1 MSVDVHRHFH
11 DELSHVKVRLLTM
24 SGEAEAALGLAVEAL
39 LERDG
44 EKARRVIA
52 GDRVID
58 SMEVEIEEQCINLLA
73 LQQPMAR
80 DLRMLTSALKIAND
94 LERVGD
100 HAVNI
105 AQSAERLTQA
115 RPITPE
121 PEIVEMARLARDM
134 LSDALEAFIRGDAA
148 AGREVCLRDD
158 KVDALHRSVF
168 RILLTH
174 MMEDPHM
181 IGAGMELFLVSRN
194 LERVA
199 DLATNIGEDVVF
211 LVEGKSIKHH
221 AEDRGEARAVMR
233 HVGHMSAQPAIAPGA
248 TPAPAP
254 RERIAAIDVGSN
266 SVRLLV
272 AEYDPASGLS
282 VIDEMKDQPRLAAGL
297 ATTGCLDEA
306 AIERAMQTLG
316 RMREVCQRRGVKRI
330 AAVATAAVREAEN
343 GPWFVRRVR
352 AGAGH
357 PAPDHRRGDR
367 GRALLPVGRP
377 PLPPGRR
384 PHPRGRHRRRQPGAD
399 RRGRRPGRA
408 HRVAAARR
416 GPPDRAPPS
425 R

>member
-1 MSVDVHRHFH
+1 MSVDIHRHFH

-24 SGEAEAALGLAVEAL
+24 SGEAEAALGLSVEAL
-39 LERDG
+39 LERDPD
-44 EKARRVIA
+44 KAHRVIV

-80 DLRMLTSALKIAND
+80 DLRMLTSALRIAND

-105 AQSAERLTQA
+105 AQSAERLTQS
-115 RPITPE
+115 RPIAPE
-121 PEIVEMARLARDM
+121 PEIIEMARLARDM

-221 AEDRGEARAVMR
+221 AEDRGEAPAGGRTA
-233 HVGHMSAQPAIAPGA
+233 SA
-248 TPAPAP
+248 
-254 RERIAAIDVGSN
+254 
-266 SVRLLV
+266 
-272 AEYDPASGLS
+272 
-282 VIDEMKDQPRLAAGL
+282 
-297 ATTGCLDEA
+297 
-306 AIERAMQTLG
+306 G
-316 RMREVCQRRGVKRI
+316 R
-330 AAVATAAVREAEN
+330 
-343 GPWFVRRVR
+343 
-352 AGAGH
+352 
-357 PAPDHRRGDR
+357 
-367 GRALLPVGRP
+367 
-377 PLPPGRR
+377 
-384 PHPRGRHRRRQPGAD
+384 
-399 RRGRRPGRA
+399 
-408 HRVAAARR
+408 
-416 GPPDRAPPS
+416 
-425 R
+425 

>member
-39 LERDG
+39 LERDE
-44 EKARRVIA
+44 EKARRVIV

-105 AQSAERLTQA
+105 AQSAERLSQA

-121 PEIVEMARLARDM
+121 PEIIEMARLARDM

-221 AEDRGEARAVMR
+221 AEDRGEPRPSGVY
-233 HVGHMSAQPAIAPGA
+233 PAATGA
-248 TPAPAP
+248 
-254 RERIAAIDVGSN
+254 
-266 SVRLLV
+266 
-272 AEYDPASGLS
+272 
-282 VIDEMKDQPRLAAGL
+282 
-297 ATTGCLDEA
+297 
-306 AIERAMQTLG
+306 
-316 RMREVCQRRGVKRI
+316 
-330 AAVATAAVREAEN
+330 
-343 GPWFVRRVR
+343 
-352 AGAGH
+352 
-357 PAPDHRRGDR
+357 
-367 GRALLPVGRP
+367 
-377 PLPPGRR
+377 
-384 PHPRGRHRRRQPGAD
+384 
-399 RRGRRPGRA
+399 
-408 HRVAAARR
+408 
-416 GPPDRAPPS
+416 
-425 R
+425 